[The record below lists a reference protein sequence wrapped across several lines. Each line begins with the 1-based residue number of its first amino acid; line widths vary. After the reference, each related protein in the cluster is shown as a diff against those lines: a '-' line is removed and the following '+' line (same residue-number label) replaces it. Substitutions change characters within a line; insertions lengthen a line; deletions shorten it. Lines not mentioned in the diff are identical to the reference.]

1 MLNAFWNIK
10 RDAII
15 VLVKPVVRNCRCFM
29 HKFFIALHLQYFL
42 SQIYIF
48 WFIIFRLNHLF
59 RSNIAIDF
67 IVILLETI
75 KLALQNKQP
84 LRFSSKDIYFKGNE
98 NVVYVIQNVKWWR
111 REKQFS
117 RHKTFVIWRSKD
129 SLSLSDGKYQIAL
142 DFWCLK
148 YPQIYFSVLL
158 YFSDISNKSIRGWH
172 MF

>member
-1 MLNAFWNIK
+1 MI
-10 RDAII
+10 
-15 VLVKPVVRNCRCFM
+15 CRC
-29 HKFFIALHLQYFL
+29 
-42 SQIYIF
+42 
-48 WFIIFRLNHLF
+48 
-59 RSNIAIDF
+59 NIAIDF

-158 YFSDISNKSIRGWH
+158 YFSDTYNKSQNPWMAYVLKRQSFTYKYHYLVNKIDQH
-172 MF
+172 HT

>member
-1 MLNAFWNIK
+1 MI
-10 RDAII
+10 
-15 VLVKPVVRNCRCFM
+15 RNFV
-29 HKFFIALHLQYFL
+29 
-42 SQIYIF
+42 
-48 WFIIFRLNHLF
+48 
-59 RSNIAIDF
+59 
-67 IVILLETI
+67 VILLETI
-75 KLALQNKQP
+75 KLALLNKQP

-158 YFSDISNKSIRGWH
+158 YFSDIARIGLIRLINIIHIRQCYYVYWVSLGT
-172 MF
+172 FPIYF

>member
-1 MLNAFWNIK
+1 MCW
-10 RDAII
+10 
-15 VLVKPVVRNCRCFM
+15 
-29 HKFFIALHLQYFL
+29 
-42 SQIYIF
+42 
-48 WFIIFRLNHLF
+48 F

-84 LRFSSKDIYFKGNE
+84 LRFSSEDIYFKGNE

-158 YFSDISNKSIRGWH
+158 YFSDISNKSHPSMAYVLKRQSFTYQYHYLVNKIDQH
-172 MF
+172 HT